1 MRRRMW
7 RHQHSSHTVAYVQ
20 VVHLNK
26 IFFRNSSHYTVNDV
40 MRQNTAHIGNG
51 FKVQFNLTSVCVTS
65 VCLTSVRLTFVCLTF
80 ACVTIVHANVHSL
93 LTIFKT
99 LSEEHTPMKRSWR
112 RFNLLC
118 SFTWEGMKESDGG
131 WRRRRVTRRRK
142 MVQEERTHSL
152 TTQPLTHWIHAHSTL
167 SRYTGSTLT
176 QHWVVTLDPHSLNTQ
191 HIHRIHTHSTLSRY
205 TGSTL
210 TQHWA
215 VTLDPCSLNTQ
226 PLHWIHAHSTLSRYT
241 GSTLTQH
248 SAYTLDPHSLNTEP
262 LH

>member
-1 MRRRMW
+1 MMLWDRTLLTLAM
-7 RHQHSSHTVAYVQ
+7 V
-20 VVHLNK
+20 
-26 IFFRNSSHYTVNDV
+26 
-40 MRQNTAHIGNG
+40 
-51 FKVQFNLTSVCVTS
+51 FKVHFNLTSVCVTS
-65 VCLTSVRLTFVCLTF
+65 VCLSFS
-80 ACVTIVHANVHSL
+80 CVTFVHANVHGL

-167 SRYTGSTLT
+167 GR
-176 QHWVVTLDPHSLNTQ
+176 N
-191 HIHRIHTHSTLSRY
+191 

-215 VTLDPCSLNTQ
+215 
-226 PLHWIHAHSTLSRYT
+226 A
-241 GSTLTQH
+241 
-248 SAYTLDPHSLNTEP
+248 TLDPHSLNTEP
-262 LH
+262 LHWIHAHSTLGRYTGSTLTQHSAVTLDPPSLNTEPLHRIHAHSTLSHYTRSTLTQHTAITLDPHSLNTEPLHWIHTHSTSKHPLTHWIHINEPCWVRDEEVLD